1 MLKYLKNIILPK
13 RSSVEAV
20 LENVKVH
27 SCSGS
32 GSGSGSVS
40 CSVRG

>member
-1 MLKYLKNIILPK
+1 MINFIKKVISK
-13 RSSVEAV
+13 KGSSVEAM

-32 GSGSGSVS
+32 GSGTGIACTS
-40 CSVRG
+40 RA